1 MKDLIILERKIMG
14 GVTAYMPDNGWKR
27 RPDIKK
33 KYINSYEIPD
43 IFERKKLYRTLPQFR
58 RLMSLGIFILVDG
71 KFCLKS
77 KKYIIYDGGLL
88 HLTEYAN
95 EHLNECCILFTYEYS
110 VIYNENQEERYNR
123 ICAHFIEKSK

>member
-14 GVTAYMPDNGWKR
+14 GVTAYMSDNGWKR

-77 KKYIIYDGGLL
+77 KKYIIYV
-88 HLTEYAN
+88 TA
-95 EHLNECCILFTYEYS
+95 
-110 VIYNENQEERYNR
+110 
-123 ICAHFIEKSK
+123 K